1 MRYFVLAFLLL
12 FTGCVNKNFTLKDLS
27 LSQNASNYLA
37 NSQNGSNNS
46 NSGDNIDP
54 QALRES
60 LKESYLKAWYSPW
73 QDMEVKRNKK
83 EVFWI
88 LKEMNRSTGY
98 GEDLKPN
105 AKAFNDAL
113 IKSMDIVHY
122 PSAKIKAVVVRD
134 SDVRAV
140 PTNKPYYRS
149 QKGYPFDRY
158 QNSLIFQGTPVLIT
172 HFNTDKTYA
181 HIQSSFVY
189 GWIKVSDLAYMRDK
203 DIKFLTQ
210 LKNYVMPIR
219 DKIPL
224 YTEYGNFYTQ
234 ARVGELFPIIP
245 KDQNPPKREKQGEQ
259 KKQKKQEKESLKV
272 YGFLKDS
279 QGYATLQSVILNEKD
294 FFVFPKAFNGE
305 NMAYFINTMLGQ
317 KYGWG
322 GTLGNRDC
330 SAFTRD
336 SFANFGILLPRN
348 SYAQSRYANNYVDL
362 SSMKAKEKED
372 YILKNATPF
381 GTLLYLKGHIML
393 YLGERDHQAIVAHS
407 IWSLQTQKHFKT
419 LIHNIGGVVITSL
432 WLAREHNGAFS
443 KKKLL
448 IDRVLGMSD
457 LKDLMFKTSSPLNAN

>member
-1 MRYFVLAFLLL
+1 MRYFLVVFLFL
-12 FTGCVNKNFTLKDLS
+12 FVGCMKKDFTLKDLS
-27 LSQNASNYLA
+27 LPQEASSYLA
-37 NSQNGSNNS
+37 NSQNGSHNNQS
-46 NSGDNIDP
+46 IDP
-54 QALRES
+54 QALREN
-60 LKESYLKAWYSPW
+60 LKENYLKAWYSPW
-73 QDMEVKRNKK
+73 LDAKIKSNKK

-88 LKEMNRSTGY
+88 LKEMNKSTGY

-105 AKAFNDAL
+105 AKAFNDEL
-113 IKSMDIVHY
+113 IKSMDIEHY

-140 PTNKPYYRS
+140 PTNKPYYLS
-149 QKGYPFDRY
+149 PKGYPFDRY
-158 QNSLIFQGTPVLIT
+158 QNSLIFQGTPVLVT
-172 HFNTDKTYA
+172 HFNLDKTYA

-203 DIKFLTQ
+203 DIELLTK
-210 LKNYVMPIR
+210 LKNYVMPIK

-224 YTEYGNFYTQ
+224 YTDYGDFYTN
-234 ARVGELFPIIP
+234 ARVGELFTLIP
-245 KDQNPPKREKQGEQ
+245 QSQKTPQNPQ
-259 KKQKKQEKESLKV
+259 KKELKA
-272 YGFLKDS
+272 YGFLRDAK
-279 QGYATLQSVILNEKD
+279 GYADLQSVILDEKD
-294 FFVFPKAFNGE
+294 FFVFPKAFNSE
-305 NMAYFINTMLGQ
+305 NMAYFIDTMLGQ

-322 GTLGNRDC
+322 GLLGNRDC

-381 GTLLYLKGHIML
+381 GTLIYLKGHIML
-393 YLGERDHQAIVAHS
+393 YLGAHNHQAIVAHS
-407 IWSLQTQKHFKT
+407 IWSVQTQKHFKT
-419 LIHNIGGVVITSL
+419 LSHKIGGVVITSL
-432 WLAREHNGAFS
+432 WLAEEHNGAFS

-457 LKDLMFKTSSPLNAN
+457 LKDFVHKTSSPLNAN

>member
-1 MRYFVLAFLLL
+1 M
-12 FTGCVNKNFTLKDLS
+12 KKDFTLKDLS
-27 LSQNASNYLA
+27 LPQEASSYLASSQNDSH
-37 NSQNGSNNS
+37 NNQS
-46 NSGDNIDP
+46 IDP
-54 QALRES
+54 QALREN

-73 QDMEVKRNKK
+73 LDAKVKSNKK

-88 LKEMNRSTGY
+88 LKEMNKSTGY

-105 AKAFNDAL
+105 AKAFNDEL
-113 IKSMDIVHY
+113 IKSMDIEHY

-140 PTNKPYYRS
+140 PTNKPYYLS

-158 QNSLIFQGTPVLIT
+158 QNSLIFQGTPVLVT
-172 HFNTDKTYA
+172 HFNLDKTYA

-203 DIKFLTQ
+203 DIELLTK
-210 LKNYVMPIR
+210 LKNYVMPIK

-224 YTEYGNFYTQ
+224 YTDYGDFYTD
-234 ARVGELFPIIP
+234 ARVGELFALIP
-245 KDQNPPKREKQGEQ
+245 QSQNASQNPQ
-259 KKQKKQEKESLKV
+259 KKELKA
-272 YGFLKDS
+272 YGFLRDAK
-279 QGYATLQSVILNEKD
+279 GYAALQSVTLDEKD
-294 FFVFPKAFNGE
+294 FFVFPKAFNSE
-305 NMAYFINTMLGQ
+305 NMAYFIDTMLGQ

-322 GTLGNRDC
+322 GLLGNRDC

-381 GTLLYLKGHIML
+381 GTLIYLKGHIML
-393 YLGERDHQAIVAHS
+393 YLGAYNHQAIVAHS
-407 IWSLQTQKHFKT
+407 IWSVQTQKHFKT
-419 LIHNIGGVVITSL
+419 LSHKIGGVVITSL
-432 WLAREHNGAFS
+432 WLAEEHNGAFS

-457 LKDLMFKTSSPLNAN
+457 LKDFVNKTSSPLNAN

>member
-1 MRYFVLAFLLL
+1 M
-12 FTGCVNKNFTLKDLS
+12 KKDFTLKDLS
-27 LSQNASNYLA
+27 LPQEASSYLA
-37 NSQNGSNNS
+37 SSQNGSHNNQS
-46 NSGDNIDP
+46 IDP
-54 QALRES
+54 QALREN

-73 QDMEVKRNKK
+73 LDAKVKSNKK

-88 LKEMNRSTGY
+88 LKEMNKSTGY

-105 AKAFNDAL
+105 AKAFNDEL
-113 IKSMDIVHY
+113 IKSMDIAHY

-140 PTNKPYYRS
+140 PTNKPYYLS

-189 GWIKVSDLAYMRDK
+189 GWIKVSDLAYIRDK
-203 DIKFLTQ
+203 DIELLTK
-210 LKNYVMPIR
+210 LKNYVMPIK

-224 YTEYGNFYTQ
+224 YTDYGDFYTD
-234 ARVGELFPIIP
+234 ARVGELFALIP
-245 KDQNPPKREKQGEQ
+245 QSQNASQNPQ
-259 KKQKKQEKESLKV
+259 KKELKA
-272 YGFLKDS
+272 YGFLRDAK
-279 QGYATLQSVILNEKD
+279 GYAALQSVILDEKD
-294 FFVFPKAFNGE
+294 FFVFPKAFTSE
-305 NMAYFINTMLGQ
+305 NMAYFIDTMLGQ

-322 GTLGNRDC
+322 GLLGNRDC

-381 GTLLYLKGHIML
+381 GTLIYLKGHIML
-393 YLGERDHQAIVAHS
+393 YLGAYNHQAIVAHS
-407 IWSLQTQKHFKT
+407 IWSVQTQKHFKT
-419 LIHNIGGVVITSL
+419 LSHKIGGVVITSL
-432 WLAREHNGAFS
+432 WLAEEHNGAFS

-457 LKDLMFKTSSPLNAN
+457 LKDFVHKTSSPLNAN

>member
-1 MRYFVLAFLLL
+1 MRYFLVVFLFL
-12 FTGCVNKNFTLKDLS
+12 FVGCTKKDFTLKDLS
-27 LSQNASNYLA
+27 LPQEASSYLA
-37 NSQNGSNNS
+37 SSQNGSHNNQS
-46 NSGDNIDP
+46 IDP
-54 QALRES
+54 QALREN

-73 QDMEVKRNKK
+73 LDAKVKSNKK

-88 LKEMNRSTGY
+88 LKEMNKSTGY

-105 AKAFNDAL
+105 AKAFNDEL
-113 IKSMDIVHY
+113 IKSMDIAHY

-140 PTNKPYYRS
+140 PTNKPYYLS
-149 QKGYPFDRY
+149 PKGYPFDRY

-172 HFNTDKTYA
+172 HFNLDKTYA

-189 GWIKVSDLAYMRDK
+189 GWIKVSDLAYMHDK
-203 DIKFLTQ
+203 DIELLTKI
-210 LKNYVMPIR
+210 KNYVMPIK

-224 YTEYGNFYTQ
+224 YTDYGDFYTQ
-234 ARVGELFPIIP
+234 ARVGELFALIP
-245 KDQNPPKREKQGEQ
+245 QSQNASQNPQ
-259 KKQKKQEKESLKV
+259 KKELKA
-272 YGFLKDS
+272 YGFLRDAK
-279 QGYATLQSVILNEKD
+279 GYATLQSVILNEKD
-294 FFVFPKAFNGE
+294 FFVFPKAFTSE
-305 NMAYFINTMLGQ
+305 NMAYFIDTMLGQ

-322 GTLGNRDC
+322 GLLGNRDC

-381 GTLLYLKGHIML
+381 GTLIYLKGHIML
-393 YLGERDHQAIVAHS
+393 YLGTYNHQAIVAHS
-407 IWSLQTQKHFKT
+407 IWSVQTQKHFKT
-419 LIHNIGGVVITSL
+419 LSHKIGGVVITSL
-432 WLAREHNGAFS
+432 WLAEEHNGAFS

-457 LKDLMFKTSSPLNAN
+457 LKDFVHKTSSPLNAN

>member
-1 MRYFVLAFLLL
+1 MRYFLVVFLFL
-12 FTGCVNKNFTLKDLS
+12 FVGCMKKDFTLKDLS
-27 LSQNASNYLA
+27 LPQEASSYLA
-37 NSQNGSNNS
+37 SSQNGSNNNQS
-46 NSGDNIDP
+46 IDP
-54 QALRES
+54 QALREN

-73 QDMEVKRNKK
+73 LDAKVKSNKK

-88 LKEMNRSTGY
+88 LKEMNKSTGY

-105 AKAFNDAL
+105 AKAFNDEL
-113 IKSMDIVHY
+113 IKSMDIERY

-140 PTNKPYYRS
+140 PTNKPYYLS
-149 QKGYPFDRY
+149 PKGYPFDRY

-189 GWIKVSDLAYMRDK
+189 GWIKVSDLAYMHDK
-203 DIKFLTQ
+203 DIELLTK
-210 LKNYVMPIR
+210 LKNYVMPIK

-224 YTEYGNFYTQ
+224 YTDYGVFYTD
-234 ARVGELFPIIP
+234 ARVGELFALIP
-245 KDQNPPKREKQGEQ
+245 QSQKTPQNPPK
-259 KKQKKQEKESLKV
+259 KELKA
-272 YGFLKDS
+272 YGFLRDS
-279 QGYATLQSVILNEKD
+279 KGYATLQSVILNEKD
-294 FFVFPKAFNGE
+294 FFVFPKAFTSE
-305 NMAYFINTMLGQ
+305 NMAYFIDTMLGQ

-322 GTLGNRDC
+322 GLLGNRDC

-372 YILKNATPF
+372 YIIKNATPF
-381 GTLLYLKGHIML
+381 GTLIYLKGHIML
-393 YLGERDHQAIVAHS
+393 YLGAYNHQAIVAHS
-407 IWSLQTQKHFKT
+407 IWSVQTQKHFKT
-419 LIHNIGGVVITSL
+419 LSHKIGGVVITSL
-432 WLAREHNGAFS
+432 WLAEEHNGAFS

-457 LKDLMFKTSSPLNAN
+457 LKDFVHKTSIPLNAN

>member
-1 MRYFVLAFLLL
+1 MRYFLVVFLFL
-12 FTGCVNKNFTLKDLS
+12 FVGCTKKDFTLKDLS
-27 LSQNASNYLA
+27 LPQEASSYLA
-37 NSQNGSNNS
+37 SPQNGSHS
-46 NSGDNIDP
+46 NQSIDP
-54 QALRES
+54 QALREN

-73 QDMEVKRNKK
+73 LDAKIKSNKK

-88 LKEMNRSTGY
+88 LKEMNKSTGY

-105 AKAFNDAL
+105 AKAFNDEL
-113 IKSMDIVHY
+113 IKSMDIERY
-122 PSAKIKAVVVRD
+122 PSAKIKAVVARD

-140 PTNKPYYRS
+140 PTNKPYYLS
-149 QKGYPFDRY
+149 PKGYPFDRY

-172 HFNTDKTYA
+172 HFNLDKTYA

-189 GWIKVSDLAYMRDK
+189 GWIKVSDLAYMHDK
-203 DIKFLTQ
+203 DIELLTH
-210 LKNYVMPIR
+210 LKDYVMPIK

-224 YTEYGNFYTQ
+224 YTDYGDFYTS
-234 ARVGELFPIIP
+234 ARVGELFALIP
-245 KDQNPPKREKQGEQ
+245 QSQKASQNSQ
-259 KKQKKQEKESLKV
+259 KKELKA
-272 YGFLKDS
+272 YGFLRDAK
-279 QGYATLQSVILNEKD
+279 GYAALQSVILDEKD
-294 FFVFPKAFNGE
+294 FFVFPKAFNSE
-305 NMAYFINTMLGQ
+305 NMAYFIDTMLGQ

-322 GTLGNRDC
+322 GLLGNRDC

-381 GTLLYLKGHIML
+381 GTLIYLKGHIML
-393 YLGERDHQAIVAHS
+393 YLGAYNHQAIVAHS
-407 IWSLQTQKHFKT
+407 IWSVQTQKHFKT
-419 LIHNIGGVVITSL
+419 LSHKIGGVVITSL
-432 WLAREHNGAFS
+432 WLAEEHNGAFS

-457 LKDLMFKTSSPLNAN
+457 LKDFVNKTSSPLNAN

>member
-1 MRYFVLAFLLL
+1 MFLFV
-12 FTGCVNKNFTLKDLS
+12 GCMKKDFTLKDLS
-27 LSQNASNYLA
+27 LPQEASSYLA
-37 NSQNGSNNS
+37 SSQNGSNNNQS
-46 NSGDNIDP
+46 IDP
-54 QALRES
+54 QALREN

-73 QDMEVKRNKK
+73 LDMKVKSNKK

-88 LKEMNRSTGY
+88 LKEMNKSTGY

-105 AKAFNDAL
+105 AKAFNDEL
-113 IKSMDIVHY
+113 IKSMDIERY
-122 PSAKIKAVVVRD
+122 PSAKIRAVVTRD

-140 PTNKPYYRS
+140 PTNKPFYLS
-149 QKGYPFDRY
+149 PKGYPFDRY

-189 GWIKVSDLAYMRDK
+189 GWIKVSDLAYMHDK
-203 DIKFLTQ
+203 DIELLTH
-210 LKNYVMPIR
+210 LKDYVMPIK

-224 YTEYGNFYTQ
+224 YTDYGDFYTN
-234 ARVGELFPIIP
+234 ARVGELFALIP
-245 KDQNPPKREKQGEQ
+245 QSQKTPQKPQ
-259 KKQKKQEKESLKV
+259 KKELKA
-272 YGFLKDS
+272 YGFLRDAK
-279 QGYATLQSVILNEKD
+279 GYAILQSVILEEKD
-294 FFVFPKAFNGE
+294 FFVFPKAFNSE
-305 NMAYFINTMLGQ
+305 NMAYFIDTMLGQ

-322 GTLGNRDC
+322 GLLGNRDC

-348 SYAQSRYANNYVDL
+348 SYTQSRYANNYVDL

-381 GTLLYLKGHIML
+381 GTLIYLKGHIML
-393 YLGERDHQAIVAHS
+393 YLGTHNHQAIVAHS
-407 IWSLQTQKHFKT
+407 IWSVQTQKHFKT
-419 LIHNIGGVVITSL
+419 LSHKIGGVVITSL
-432 WLAREHNGAFS
+432 WLAEEHNGAFS

-457 LKDLMFKTSSPLNAN
+457 LKDFVNKTSSPLNAN

>member
-1 MRYFVLAFLLL
+1 MRYFLVVFLFL
-12 FTGCVNKNFTLKDLS
+12 FVGCMKKDFTLKDLS
-27 LSQNASNYLA
+27 LPQEASSYLA
-37 NSQNGSNNS
+37 SSQNGSHNNQS
-46 NSGDNIDP
+46 IDP
-54 QALRES
+54 QALREN

-73 QDMEVKRNKK
+73 LDAKVKSNKK

-88 LKEMNRSTGY
+88 LKEMNKSTGY

-105 AKAFNDAL
+105 AKAFNDEL
-113 IKSMDIVHY
+113 IKSMDIEHY
-122 PSAKIKAVVVRD
+122 PSVKIKAVVVRD

-140 PTNKPYYRS
+140 PTNKPYYLS
-149 QKGYPFDRY
+149 PKGYPFDRY
-158 QNSLIFQGTPVLIT
+158 QNSLIFQGTPVLVT

-189 GWIKVSDLAYMRDK
+189 GWIKVSDLAYMHDK
-203 DIKFLTQ
+203 DIELLTH
-210 LKNYVMPIR
+210 LKDYVMPIK

-224 YTEYGNFYTQ
+224 YTDYGGFYTN
-234 ARVGELFPIIP
+234 ARVGELFALIP
-245 KDQNPPKREKQGEQ
+245 QSQKTPQKPQ
-259 KKQKKQEKESLKV
+259 KKGLKA
-272 YGFLKDS
+272 YGFLRDS
-279 QGYATLQSVILNEKD
+279 KGYATLQSVILEEKD
-294 FFVFPKAFNGE
+294 FFVFPKAFNSE
-305 NMAYFINTMLGQ
+305 NMAYFIDTMLGQ

-322 GTLGNRDC
+322 GLLGNRDC

-381 GTLLYLKGHIML
+381 GTLIYLKGHIML
-393 YLGERDHQAIVAHS
+393 YLGAYNHQAIVAHS
-407 IWSLQTQKHFKT
+407 IWSVQTQKHFKT
-419 LIHNIGGVVITSL
+419 LSHKIGGVVITSL
-432 WLAREHNGAFS
+432 WLAEEHNGAFS

-457 LKDLMFKTSSPLNAN
+457 LKDFVHKTSSPLNAN

>member
-1 MRYFVLAFLLL
+1 MRYFLVVFLFL
-12 FTGCVNKNFTLKDLS
+12 FVGCMKKDFTLKDLS
-27 LSQNASNYLA
+27 LPQEASSYLA
-37 NSQNGSNNS
+37 SPQNGSN
-46 NSGDNIDP
+46 NIDP
-54 QALRES
+54 QALRKK

-73 QDMEVKRNKK
+73 LDAKVKSNKK

-88 LKEMNRSTGY
+88 LKEMNKSTGY

-105 AKAFNDAL
+105 AKAFNDEL
-113 IKSMDIVHY
+113 IKSMDIEHY
-122 PSAKIKAVVVRD
+122 PSTKIKAVVARD

-140 PTNKPYYRS
+140 PTNKPFYLS
-149 QKGYPFDRY
+149 PKGYPFDRY

-189 GWIKVSDLAYMRDK
+189 GWIKVSDLAYMHDK
-203 DIKFLTQ
+203 DIELLTH
-210 LKNYVMPIR
+210 LKDYVMPIK

-224 YTEYGNFYTQ
+224 YTDYGDFYTS
-234 ARVGELFPIIP
+234 ARVGELFALIP
-245 KDQNPPKREKQGEQ
+245 QSQKTPQKPPK
-259 KKQKKQEKESLKV
+259 KELKA
-272 YGFLKDS
+272 YGFLRDAN
-279 QGYATLQSVILNEKD
+279 GYATLQSVILEEKD
-294 FFVFPKAFNGE
+294 FFVFPKAFNSE
-305 NMAYFINTMLGQ
+305 NMAYFIDTMLGQ

-322 GTLGNRDC
+322 GLLGNRDC

-362 SSMKAKEKED
+362 SPMKAKEKED

-381 GTLLYLKGHIML
+381 GTLIYLKGHIML
-393 YLGERDHQAIVAHS
+393 YLGAHNHQAIVAHS
-407 IWSLQTQKHFKT
+407 IWSVQTQKHFKT
-419 LIHNIGGVVITSL
+419 LSHKIGGVVITSL
-432 WLAREHNGAFS
+432 WLAEEHNGAFS

-457 LKDLMFKTSSPLNAN
+457 LKDFVHKTSSPLNAN

>member
-1 MRYFVLAFLLL
+1 MRYFIVAFLLL
-12 FTGCVNKNFTLKDLS
+12 FVGCVKKDLALKDLS
-27 LSQNASNYLA
+27 LPQEASSYLA
-37 NSQNGSNNS
+37 SPQNDGNNGNSANR
-46 NSGDNIDP
+46 IDP

-73 QDMEVKRNKK
+73 LDAKVKSNKK

-88 LKEMNRSTGY
+88 LKEMNKSTGY

-105 AKAFNDAL
+105 AKAFNDEL
-113 IKSMDIVHY
+113 IKSMDIEHY

-140 PTNKPYYRS
+140 PTNKPYYLS

-189 GWIKVSDLAYMRDK
+189 GWIKVSDLAYMHDK
-203 DIKFLTQ
+203 DIELLTQ
-210 LKNYVMPIR
+210 LKDYVMPIK

-224 YTEYGNFYTQ
+224 YTDYGDFYTQ
-234 ARVGELFPIIP
+234 ARVGELFALIP
-245 KDQNPPKREKQGEQ
+245 KNLAKNH
-259 KKQKKQEKESLKV
+259 KKDESLKA

-279 QGYATLQSVILNEKD
+279 KGYATLQSITLNEKD
-294 FFVFPKAFNGE
+294 FFVFPKAFNSE
-305 NMAYFINTMLGQ
+305 NMAYFIDTMLGQ

-322 GTLGNRDC
+322 GLLGNRDC

-348 SYAQSRYANNYVDL
+348 SYAQSRYANNYMDL
-362 SSMKAKEKED
+362 SSMKAKEKEE

-393 YLGERDHQAIVAHS
+393 YLGAYNHQAIVAHS
-407 IWSLQTQKHFKT
+407 IWSVQTQKHFKT
-419 LIHNIGGVVITSL
+419 LRHKIGGVVITSL
-432 WLAREHNGAFS
+432 WLAEEHNGAFS

-457 LKDLMFKTSSPLNAN
+457 LKDFINKTSSPLSAN

>member
-1 MRYFVLAFLLL
+1 MRYFLIIFLFL
-12 FTGCVNKNFTLKDLS
+12 FVGCMKKDFTLKDLS
-27 LSQNASNYLA
+27 LPQEASSYLA
-37 NSQNGSNNS
+37 SSQNGSHNNQS
-46 NSGDNIDP
+46 IDP
-54 QALRES
+54 QALREN

-73 QDMEVKRNKK
+73 LDAKIKSNKK

-88 LKEMNRSTGY
+88 LKEMNKSTGY

-105 AKAFNDAL
+105 AKAFNDEL
-113 IKSMDIVHY
+113 IKSMDIEHY
-122 PSAKIKAVVVRD
+122 PSVKIRAVVARD

-140 PTNKPYYRS
+140 PTNKPFYLS
-149 QKGYPFDRY
+149 PKGYPFDRY
-158 QNSLIFQGTPVLIT
+158 QNSLIFQGTPVLVT
-172 HFNTDKTYA
+172 HFNLDKTYA

-203 DIKFLTQ
+203 DIELLTK
-210 LKNYVMPIR
+210 LKNYVMPIK

-224 YTEYGNFYTQ
+224 YTDYGGFYTN
-234 ARVGELFPIIP
+234 ARVGELFALIP
-245 KDQNPPKREKQGEQ
+245 QSQNASQKPQ
-259 KKQKKQEKESLKV
+259 KKELKA
-272 YGFLKDS
+272 YGFLRDAK
-279 QGYATLQSVILNEKD
+279 GYADLQSVILDEKD
-294 FFVFPKAFNGE
+294 FFVFPKAFNSE
-305 NMAYFINTMLGQ
+305 NMAYFIDTMLGQ

-322 GTLGNRDC
+322 GLLGNRDC

-381 GTLLYLKGHIML
+381 GTLIYLKGHIML
-393 YLGERDHQAIVAHS
+393 YLGAYNHQAIVAHS
-407 IWSLQTQKHFKT
+407 IWSVQTQKHFKT
-419 LIHNIGGVVITSL
+419 LSHKIGGVVITSL
-432 WLAREHNGAFS
+432 WLAEEHNGAFS

-457 LKDLMFKTSSPLNAN
+457 LKDFVNKTSSPLNAN

>member
-1 MRYFVLAFLLL
+1 MRYFLVVFLFL
-12 FTGCVNKNFTLKDLS
+12 FVGCMKKDFTLKDLS
-27 LSQNASNYLA
+27 LPQEASSYLA
-37 NSQNGSNNS
+37 SPQNGSNHNQS
-46 NSGDNIDP
+46 IDP
-54 QALRES
+54 QALREN

-73 QDMEVKRNKK
+73 LDMKVKSNKK

-88 LKEMNRSTGY
+88 LKEMNKSTGY

-105 AKAFNDAL
+105 AKAFNDEL
-113 IKSMDIVHY
+113 IKSMDIEHY
-122 PSAKIKAVVVRD
+122 PSAKIRAVVARD

-140 PTNKPYYRS
+140 PTNKPFYLS
-149 QKGYPFDRY
+149 PKGYPFDRY

-189 GWIKVSDLAYMRDK
+189 GWIKVSDLAYMHDK
-203 DIKFLTQ
+203 DIELLTH
-210 LKNYVMPIR
+210 LKDYVMPIK

-224 YTEYGNFYTQ
+224 YTDYGDFYTS
-234 ARVGELFPIIP
+234 ARVGELFALIP
-245 KDQNPPKREKQGEQ
+245 QSQKTPQKPPK
-259 KKQKKQEKESLKV
+259 KELKA
-272 YGFLKDS
+272 YGFLRDAK
-279 QGYATLQSVILNEKD
+279 GYAALQSVILEEKD
-294 FFVFPKAFNGE
+294 FFVFPKAFNSE
-305 NMAYFINTMLGQ
+305 NMAYFIDTMLGQ

-322 GTLGNRDC
+322 GLLGNRDC

-362 SSMKAKEKED
+362 SPMKAKEKEG

-381 GTLLYLKGHIML
+381 GTLIYLKGHIML
-393 YLGERDHQAIVAHS
+393 YLGAHNHQAIVAHS
-407 IWSLQTQKHFKT
+407 IWSVQTQKHFKT
-419 LIHNIGGVVITSL
+419 LSHKIGGVVITSL
-432 WLAREHNGAFS
+432 WLAEEHNGAFS

-457 LKDLMFKTSSPLNAN
+457 LKDFVNKTSSPLNAN

>member
-1 MRYFVLAFLLL
+1 M
-12 FTGCVNKNFTLKDLS
+12 NK
-27 LSQNASNYLA
+27 
-37 NSQNGSNNS
+37 
-46 NSGDNIDP
+46 
-54 QALRES
+54 
-60 LKESYLKAWYSPW
+60 
-73 QDMEVKRNKK
+73 
-83 EVFWI
+83 
-88 LKEMNRSTGY
+88 STGY

-105 AKAFNDAL
+105 AKAFNDEL
-113 IKSMDIVHY
+113 IKSMDIEHY
-122 PSAKIKAVVVRD
+122 PSVKIKAVVARD

-140 PTNKPYYRS
+140 PTNKPFYLS

-189 GWIKVSDLAYMRDK
+189 GWIKVSDLAYMHDK
-203 DIKFLTQ
+203 DIELLTH
-210 LKNYVMPIR
+210 LKDYVMPIK

-224 YTEYGNFYTQ
+224 YTDYGDFYTN
-234 ARVGELFPIIP
+234 ARVGELFALIP
-245 KDQNPPKREKQGEQ
+245 QSQKTPEKPQ
-259 KKQKKQEKESLKV
+259 KKGLKA
-272 YGFLKDS
+272 YGFLRDAK
-279 QGYATLQSVILNEKD
+279 GYATLQSVILEEKD
-294 FFVFPKAFNGE
+294 FFVFPKAFTSE
-305 NMAYFINTMLGQ
+305 NMAYFIDTMLGQ

-322 GTLGNRDC
+322 GLLGNRDC

-381 GTLLYLKGHIML
+381 GTLIYLKGHIML
-393 YLGERDHQAIVAHS
+393 YLGAHNHQAIVAHS
-407 IWSLQTQKHFKT
+407 IWSVQTQKHFKT
-419 LIHNIGGVVITSL
+419 LSHKIGGVVITSL
-432 WLAREHNGAFS
+432 WLAEEHNGAFS

-457 LKDLMFKTSSPLNAN
+457 LKDFVNKTSSPLKAN

>member
-1 MRYFVLAFLLL
+1 MRYFLVVFLFL
-12 FTGCVNKNFTLKDLS
+12 FVGCMKRDFTLKDLS
-27 LSQNASNYLA
+27 LPQESSSYLA
-37 NSQNGSNNS
+37 SPQNGSNHNQS
-46 NSGDNIDP
+46 IDP
-54 QALRES
+54 QALREN

-73 QDMEVKRNKK
+73 LDMKVKSNKK

-88 LKEMNRSTGY
+88 LKEMNKSTGY

-105 AKAFNDAL
+105 AKAFNDEL
-113 IKSMDIVHY
+113 IKSMDIEHY
-122 PSAKIKAVVVRD
+122 PSAKIRAVVARD

-140 PTNKPYYRS
+140 PTNKPFYLS
-149 QKGYPFDRY
+149 PKGYPFDRY
-158 QNSLIFQGTPVLIT
+158 QNSLIFQGTPVLVT

-189 GWIKVSDLAYMRDK
+189 GWIKVSDLAYMHDK
-203 DIKFLTQ
+203 DIELLTH
-210 LKNYVMPIR
+210 LKDYVMPIK

-224 YTEYGNFYTQ
+224 YTDYGDFYTS
-234 ARVGELFPIIP
+234 ARVGELFALIP
-245 KDQNPPKREKQGEQ
+245 QSQKTPQKPQ
-259 KKQKKQEKESLKV
+259 KKELKA
-272 YGFLKDS
+272 YGFLRDAK
-279 QGYATLQSVILNEKD
+279 GYADLQSVILEEKD
-294 FFVFPKAFNGE
+294 FFVFPKAFNSE
-305 NMAYFINTMLGQ
+305 NMAYFIDTMLGQ

-322 GTLGNRDC
+322 GLLGNRDC

-381 GTLLYLKGHIML
+381 GTLIYLKGHIML
-393 YLGERDHQAIVAHS
+393 YLGTYNHQAIVAHS
-407 IWSLQTQKHFKT
+407 IWSVQTQKHFKT
-419 LIHNIGGVVITSL
+419 LSHKIGGVVITSL
-432 WLAREHNGAFS
+432 WLAEEHNGAFS

-457 LKDLMFKTSSPLNAN
+457 LKDFVNKTSSPLNAN

>member
-1 MRYFVLAFLLL
+1 MRYFLVVFLFL
-12 FTGCVNKNFTLKDLS
+12 FVGCMKKDFTLKDLS
-27 LSQNASNYLA
+27 LPQEASSYLA
-37 NSQNGSNNS
+37 SSQNGSNNNQS
-46 NSGDNIDP
+46 IDP
-54 QALRES
+54 QALREN

-73 QDMEVKRNKK
+73 LDAKVKSNKK

-88 LKEMNRSTGY
+88 LKEMNKSTGY

-105 AKAFNDAL
+105 AKAFNDEL
-113 IKSMDIVHY
+113 IKSMDIERY
-122 PSAKIKAVVVRD
+122 PSTKIRAVVVRD

-140 PTNKPYYRS
+140 PTNKPFYLS
-149 QKGYPFDRY
+149 PKGYPFDRY

-189 GWIKVSDLAYMRDK
+189 GWIKVSDLAYMHDK
-203 DIKFLTQ
+203 DIELLTH
-210 LKNYVMPIR
+210 LKDYVMPIK

-224 YTEYGNFYTQ
+224 YTDYGGFYTN
-234 ARVGELFPIIP
+234 ARVGELFALIP
-245 KDQNPPKREKQGEQ
+245 QSQKTPQNPPK
-259 KKQKKQEKESLKV
+259 KELKA
-272 YGFLKDS
+272 YGFLRDS
-279 QGYATLQSVILNEKD
+279 KGYATLQSVILYEKD
-294 FFVFPKAFNGE
+294 FFVFPKAFTSE
-305 NMAYFINTMLGQ
+305 NMAYFIDTMLGQ

-322 GTLGNRDC
+322 GLLGNRDC

-381 GTLLYLKGHIML
+381 GTLIYLKGHIML
-393 YLGERDHQAIVAHS
+393 YLGAHNHQAIVAHS
-407 IWSLQTQKHFKT
+407 IWSVQTQKHFKT
-419 LIHNIGGVVITSL
+419 LSHKIGGVVITSL
-432 WLAREHNGAFS
+432 WLAEEHNGAFS

-457 LKDLMFKTSSPLNAN
+457 LKDFVHKTSSPLNAN

>member
-1 MRYFVLAFLLL
+1 MRYFILAFLLL
-12 FTGCVNKNFTLKDLS
+12 FVGCVKKDLALKDLS
-27 LSQNASNYLA
+27 LPQEASSYLA
-37 NSQNGSNNS
+37 SPQ
-46 NSGDNIDP
+46 NSGNNGNSANRIDP

-73 QDMEVKRNKK
+73 LDAKVKSNKK

-88 LKEMNRSTGY
+88 LKEMNKSTGY

-105 AKAFNDAL
+105 AKAFNDEL
-113 IKSMDIVHY
+113 IKSMDIEHY

-140 PTNKPYYRS
+140 PTNKPYYLS

-189 GWIKVSDLAYMRDK
+189 GWIKVSDLAYMHDRD
-203 DIKFLTQ
+203 IELLTQ
-210 LKNYVMPIR
+210 LKDYVMPIK

-224 YTEYGNFYTQ
+224 YTDYGDFYTQ
-234 ARVGELFPIIP
+234 ARVGELFALIP
-245 KDQNPPKREKQGEQ
+245 KDLAKNY
-259 KKQKKQEKESLKV
+259 KKDESLKA

-279 QGYATLQSVILNEKD
+279 KGYATLQSITLNEKD
-294 FFVFPKAFNGE
+294 FFVFPKAFNSE
-305 NMAYFINTMLGQ
+305 NMAYFIDTMLGQ

-322 GTLGNRDC
+322 GLLGNRDC

-348 SYAQSRYANNYVDL
+348 SYAQSRYANNYMDL
-362 SSMKAKEKED
+362 SSMKAKEKEE

-393 YLGERDHQAIVAHS
+393 YLGAYNHQAIVAHS
-407 IWSLQTQKHFKT
+407 IWSVQTQKHFKT
-419 LIHNIGGVVITSL
+419 LRHKIGGVVITSL
-432 WLAREHNGAFS
+432 WLAEEHNGAFS

-457 LKDLMFKTSSPLNAN
+457 LKDFINKTSSPLSAN

>member
-1 MRYFVLAFLLL
+1 M
-12 FTGCVNKNFTLKDLS
+12 KKDFTLKDLS
-27 LSQNASNYLA
+27 LPQEASSYLA
-37 NSQNGSNNS
+37 SSQNGSHNNQS
-46 NSGDNIDP
+46 IDP
-54 QALRES
+54 QALREN

-73 QDMEVKRNKK
+73 LDAKIKSNKK

-88 LKEMNRSTGY
+88 LKEMNKSTGY

-105 AKAFNDAL
+105 AKAFNDEL
-113 IKSMDIVHY
+113 IKSMDIERY

-140 PTNKPYYRS
+140 PTNKPYYLS
-149 QKGYPFDRY
+149 PKGYPFDRY

-189 GWIKVSDLAYMRDK
+189 GWIKVSDLAYMHDK
-203 DIKFLTQ
+203 DIELLTKI
-210 LKNYVMPIR
+210 KNYVMPIK

-224 YTEYGNFYTQ
+224 YTDYGDFYTD
-234 ARVGELFPIIP
+234 ARVGELFALIP
-245 KDQNPPKREKQGEQ
+245 QSQNASQNPQ
-259 KKQKKQEKESLKV
+259 KKELKA
-272 YGFLKDS
+272 YGFLRDAK
-279 QGYATLQSVILNEKD
+279 GYAALQSVILNEKD
-294 FFVFPKAFNGE
+294 FFVFPKAFTSE
-305 NMAYFINTMLGQ
+305 NMAYFIDTMLGQ

-322 GTLGNRDC
+322 GLLGNRDC

-372 YILKNATPF
+372 YIIKNATPF
-381 GTLLYLKGHIML
+381 GTLIYLKGHIML
-393 YLGERDHQAIVAHS
+393 YLGAYNHQAIVAHS
-407 IWSLQTQKHFKT
+407 IWSVQTQKHFKT
-419 LIHNIGGVVITSL
+419 LSHKIGGVVITSL
-432 WLAREHNGAFS
+432 WLAEEHNGAFS

-457 LKDLMFKTSSPLNAN
+457 LKDFVHKTSSPLNAN

>member
-1 MRYFVLAFLLL
+1 MRYFLVVFLFL
-12 FTGCVNKNFTLKDLS
+12 FVGCMKKDFTLKDLS
-27 LSQNASNYLA
+27 LPQEASSYLA
-37 NSQNGSNNS
+37 SSQNGSHNNQS
-46 NSGDNIDP
+46 IDP
-54 QALRES
+54 QALREN

-73 QDMEVKRNKK
+73 LDAKVKSNKK

-88 LKEMNRSTGY
+88 LKEMNKSTGY

-105 AKAFNDAL
+105 AKTFNDEL
-113 IKSMDIVHY
+113 IKSMDIERY

-140 PTNKPYYRS
+140 PTNKPYYLS

-172 HFNTDKTYA
+172 HFNLDKTYA

-203 DIKFLTQ
+203 DIELLTK
-210 LKNYVMPIR
+210 LKNYVMPIK

-224 YTEYGNFYTQ
+224 YTEYGDFYTD
-234 ARVGELFPIIP
+234 ARVGELFALIP
-245 KDQNPPKREKQGEQ
+245 QSQNASQNPQ
-259 KKQKKQEKESLKV
+259 KKELKA
-272 YGFLKDS
+272 YGFLRDAK
-279 QGYATLQSVILNEKD
+279 GYADLQSVILDEKD
-294 FFVFPKAFNGE
+294 FFVFPKAFNSE
-305 NMAYFINTMLGQ
+305 NMAYFIDTMLGQ

-322 GTLGNRDC
+322 GLLGNRDC

-381 GTLLYLKGHIML
+381 GTLIYLKGHIML
-393 YLGERDHQAIVAHS
+393 YLGAYNHQAIVAHS
-407 IWSLQTQKHFKT
+407 IWSVQTQKHFKT
-419 LIHNIGGVVITSL
+419 LSHKIGGVVITSL
-432 WLAREHNGAFS
+432 WLAEEHNGAFS

-457 LKDLMFKTSSPLNAN
+457 LKDFVNKTSSPLNAN

>member
-1 MRYFVLAFLLL
+1 MRYFLVVFLFL
-12 FTGCVNKNFTLKDLS
+12 FVGCTKKDFTLKDLS
-27 LSQNASNYLA
+27 LPQEASSYLA
-37 NSQNGSNNS
+37 SSQNGSNNNQS
-46 NSGDNIDP
+46 IDP
-54 QALRES
+54 QALREK

-73 QDMEVKRNKK
+73 LDAKVKSNKK

-88 LKEMNRSTGY
+88 LKEMNKSTGY

-105 AKAFNDAL
+105 AKAFNDEL
-113 IKSMDIVHY
+113 IKSMDIEHY

-134 SDVRAV
+134 NDVRAV
-140 PTNKPYYRS
+140 PTNKPYYLS
-149 QKGYPFDRY
+149 PKGYPFDRY
-158 QNSLIFQGTPVLIT
+158 QNSLIFQGTPVLVT

-189 GWIKVSDLAYMRDK
+189 GWIKVSDLAYMHDK
-203 DIKFLTQ
+203 DIELLTK
-210 LKNYVMPIR
+210 LKDYVMPIK

-224 YTEYGNFYTQ
+224 YTDYGGFYTD
-234 ARVGELFPIIP
+234 ARVGELFALIP
-245 KDQNPPKREKQGEQ
+245 QNQNTPQKPQ
-259 KKQKKQEKESLKV
+259 KKELKA
-272 YGFLKDS
+272 YGFLRDAK
-279 QGYATLQSVILNEKD
+279 GYAALQSVILDEKD
-294 FFVFPKAFNGE
+294 FFVFPKAFTSE
-305 NMAYFINTMLGQ
+305 NMAYFIDTMLGQ

-322 GTLGNRDC
+322 GLLGNRDC

-381 GTLLYLKGHIML
+381 GTLIYLKGHIML
-393 YLGERDHQAIVAHS
+393 YLGAHNHQAIVAHS
-407 IWSLQTQKHFKT
+407 IWSVQTQKHFKT
-419 LIHNIGGVVITSL
+419 LSHKIGGVVITSL
-432 WLAREHNGAFS
+432 WLAEEHNGAFS

-457 LKDLMFKTSSPLNAN
+457 LKDFVNKTSSPLNAN

>member
-1 MRYFVLAFLLL
+1 MRYFLVVFLFL
-12 FTGCVNKNFTLKDLS
+12 FVGCMKKDFTLKDLS
-27 LSQNASNYLA
+27 LPQEASSYLA
-37 NSQNGSNNS
+37 SSQNGNNNQS
-46 NSGDNIDP
+46 IDP
-54 QALRES
+54 QALREN

-73 QDMEVKRNKK
+73 LDMKVKSNKK

-88 LKEMNRSTGY
+88 LKEMNKSTGY

-105 AKAFNDAL
+105 AKAFNDEL
-113 IKSMDIVHY
+113 IKSMDIEHY
-122 PSAKIKAVVVRD
+122 PSAKIRAVVARD

-140 PTNKPYYRS
+140 PTNKPFYLS
-149 QKGYPFDRY
+149 PKGYPFDRY

-172 HFNTDKTYA
+172 HFNLDKTYA

-189 GWIKVSDLAYMRDK
+189 GWIKVSDLAYMHDK
-203 DIKFLTQ
+203 DIELLTKI
-210 LKNYVMPIR
+210 KNYVMPIK

-224 YTEYGNFYTQ
+224 YTDYGGFYTN
-234 ARVGELFPIIP
+234 ARVGELFALIP
-245 KDQNPPKREKQGEQ
+245 QSQKTPEKPQ
-259 KKQKKQEKESLKV
+259 KKELKA
-272 YGFLKDS
+272 YGFLRDAK
-279 QGYATLQSVILNEKD
+279 GYADLQSVILDEKD
-294 FFVFPKAFNGE
+294 FFVFPKAFTSE
-305 NMAYFINTMLGQ
+305 NMAYFIDTMLGQ

-322 GTLGNRDC
+322 GLLGNRDC

-381 GTLLYLKGHIML
+381 GTLIYLKGHIML
-393 YLGERDHQAIVAHS
+393 YLGTHNHQAIVAHS
-407 IWSLQTQKHFKT
+407 IWSVQTQKHFKT
-419 LIHNIGGVVITSL
+419 LSHKIGGVVITSL
-432 WLAREHNGAFS
+432 WLAEEHNGAFS

-457 LKDLMFKTSSPLNAN
+457 LKDFVHKTSSPLNAN

>member
-1 MRYFVLAFLLL
+1 MRYFLVVFLFL
-12 FTGCVNKNFTLKDLS
+12 FVGCMKKDFTLKDLS
-27 LSQNASNYLA
+27 LPQEASSYLA
-37 NSQNGSNNS
+37 SPQNGSHNNQS
-46 NSGDNIDP
+46 IDP
-54 QALRES
+54 QALREN

-73 QDMEVKRNKK
+73 LDMKIKSNKK

-88 LKEMNRSTGY
+88 LKEMNKSTGY

-113 IKSMDIVHY
+113 IKSMDIERY

-140 PTNKPYYRS
+140 PTNKPYYLS
-149 QKGYPFDRY
+149 PKGYPFDRY

-172 HFNTDKTYA
+172 HFNLDKTYA

-203 DIKFLTQ
+203 DIELLTK
-210 LKNYVMPIR
+210 LKNYVMPIK

-224 YTEYGNFYTQ
+224 YTDYGDFYTN
-234 ARVGELFPIIP
+234 ARVGELFALIP
-245 KDQNPPKREKQGEQ
+245 QSQNASQNPQ
-259 KKQKKQEKESLKV
+259 KKELKA
-272 YGFLKDS
+272 YGFLRDAK
-279 QGYATLQSVILNEKD
+279 GYAILQSVILDEKD
-294 FFVFPKAFNGE
+294 FFVFPKVFTSE
-305 NMAYFINTMLGQ
+305 NMAYFIDTMLGQ

-322 GTLGNRDC
+322 GLLGNRDC

-381 GTLLYLKGHIML
+381 GTLIYLKGHIML
-393 YLGERDHQAIVAHS
+393 YLGAYNHQAIVAHS
-407 IWSLQTQKHFKT
+407 IWSVQTQKHFKT
-419 LIHNIGGVVITSL
+419 LSHKIGGVVITSL
-432 WLAREHNGAFS
+432 WLAEEHNGAFS

-457 LKDLMFKTSSPLNAN
+457 LKDFVNKTSSPLNAN

>member
-1 MRYFVLAFLLL
+1 MRYFLVVFLFL
-12 FTGCVNKNFTLKDLS
+12 FVGCMKKDFTLKDLS
-27 LSQNASNYLA
+27 LPQEASSYLA
-37 NSQNGSNNS
+37 SSQNGSHNNQS
-46 NSGDNIDP
+46 IDP
-54 QALRES
+54 QALREN

-73 QDMEVKRNKK
+73 LDAKVKSNKK

-88 LKEMNRSTGY
+88 LKEMNKSTGY

-105 AKAFNDAL
+105 AKAFNDEL
-113 IKSMDIVHY
+113 IKSMDIEHY

-140 PTNKPYYRS
+140 PTNKPYYLS
-149 QKGYPFDRY
+149 PKGYPFDRY
-158 QNSLIFQGTPVLIT
+158 QNSLIFQGTPVLVT

-189 GWIKVSDLAYMRDK
+189 GWIKVSDLAYMHDK
-203 DIKFLTQ
+203 DIELLTK
-210 LKNYVMPIR
+210 LKNYVMPIK

-224 YTEYGNFYTQ
+224 YTDYGGFYTN
-234 ARVGELFPIIP
+234 ARVGELFALIP
-245 KDQNPPKREKQGEQ
+245 QSQNASQNPQ
-259 KKQKKQEKESLKV
+259 KKELKA
-272 YGFLKDS
+272 YGFLRDAK
-279 QGYATLQSVILNEKD
+279 GYAALQSVILEEKD
-294 FFVFPKAFNGE
+294 FFVFPKAFNSE
-305 NMAYFINTMLGQ
+305 NMAYFIDTMLGQ

-322 GTLGNRDC
+322 GLLGNRDC

-381 GTLLYLKGHIML
+381 GTLIYLKGHIML
-393 YLGERDHQAIVAHS
+393 YLGTHNHQAIVAHS
-407 IWSLQTQKHFKT
+407 IWSVQTQKHFKT
-419 LIHNIGGVVITSL
+419 LSHKIGGVVITSL
-432 WLAREHNGAFS
+432 WLAEEHNGAFS

-457 LKDLMFKTSSPLNAN
+457 LKDFVHKTSSPLNAN

>member
-1 MRYFVLAFLLL
+1 M
-12 FTGCVNKNFTLKDLS
+12 KKDFTLKDLS
-27 LSQNASNYLA
+27 LLQEASSYLA
-37 NSQNGSNNS
+37 SSQNGSHNNQS
-46 NSGDNIDP
+46 IDP
-54 QALRES
+54 QALREN

-73 QDMEVKRNKK
+73 LDAKVKSNKK

-88 LKEMNRSTGY
+88 LKEMNKSTGY

-105 AKAFNDAL
+105 AKAFNDEL
-113 IKSMDIVHY
+113 IKSMDIAHY

-140 PTNKPYYRS
+140 PTNKPYYLS

-158 QNSLIFQGTPVLIT
+158 QNSLIFQGTPVLVT

-189 GWIKVSDLAYMRDK
+189 GWIKVSDLAYMHDK
-203 DIKFLTQ
+203 DIELLTKI
-210 LKNYVMPIR
+210 KNYVMPIK

-224 YTEYGNFYTQ
+224 YTDYGDFYTD
-234 ARVGELFPIIP
+234 ARVGELFALIP
-245 KDQNPPKREKQGEQ
+245 QSQNASQNPQ
-259 KKQKKQEKESLKV
+259 KKELKA
-272 YGFLKDS
+272 YGFLRDAK
-279 QGYATLQSVILNEKD
+279 GYATLQSVILNEKD
-294 FFVFPKAFNGE
+294 FFVFPKAFTSE
-305 NMAYFINTMLGQ
+305 NMAYFIDTMLGQ

-322 GTLGNRDC
+322 GLLGNRDC

-372 YILKNATPF
+372 YIIKNATPF
-381 GTLLYLKGHIML
+381 GTLIYLKGHIML
-393 YLGERDHQAIVAHS
+393 YLGVYNHQAIVAHS
-407 IWSLQTQKHFKT
+407 IWSVQTQKHFKT
-419 LIHNIGGVVITSL
+419 LSHKIGGVVITSL
-432 WLAREHNGAFS
+432 WLAEEHNGAFS

-457 LKDLMFKTSSPLNAN
+457 LKDFVHKTSSPLNAN

>member
-1 MRYFVLAFLLL
+1 MRYFLVVFLFL
-12 FTGCVNKNFTLKDLS
+12 FVGCMKKDFTLKDLS
-27 LSQNASNYLA
+27 LPQEASSYLA
-37 NSQNGSNNS
+37 SSQNGSNNNQS
-46 NSGDNIDP
+46 IDP
-54 QALRES
+54 QALREN

-73 QDMEVKRNKK
+73 LDMKVKSNKK

-88 LKEMNRSTGY
+88 LKEMNKSTGY

-105 AKAFNDAL
+105 AKAFNDEL
-113 IKSMDIVHY
+113 IKSMDIEHY

-140 PTNKPYYRS
+140 PTNKPYYLS
-149 QKGYPFDRY
+149 PKGYPFDRY

-172 HFNTDKTYA
+172 HFNIDKTYA

-203 DIKFLTQ
+203 DIELLTH
-210 LKNYVMPIR
+210 LKNYVMPIK

-224 YTEYGNFYTQ
+224 YTDYGGFYTN
-234 ARVGELFPIIP
+234 ARVGELFALIP
-245 KDQNPPKREKQGEQ
+245 QSQNASQKPQ
-259 KKQKKQEKESLKV
+259 KKELKA
-272 YGFLKDS
+272 YGFLRDAK
-279 QGYATLQSVILNEKD
+279 GYAALQSVILDEKD
-294 FFVFPKAFNGE
+294 FFVFPKAFTSE
-305 NMAYFINTMLGQ
+305 NMAYFIDTMLGQ

-322 GTLGNRDC
+322 GLLGNRDC

-381 GTLLYLKGHIML
+381 GTLIYLKGHIML
-393 YLGERDHQAIVAHS
+393 YLGAYNHQAIVAHS
-407 IWSLQTQKHFKT
+407 IWSVQTQKHFKT
-419 LIHNIGGVVITSL
+419 LSHKIGGVVITSL
-432 WLAREHNGAFS
+432 WLAEEHNGAFS

-457 LKDLMFKTSSPLNAN
+457 LKDFVNKTSSPLNAN

>member
-1 MRYFVLAFLLL
+1 MRYFLVVFLFL
-12 FTGCVNKNFTLKDLS
+12 FVGCMKKDFTLKDLS
-27 LSQNASNYLA
+27 LPQEASSYLA
-37 NSQNGSNNS
+37 SSQNGSNNNQS
-46 NSGDNIDP
+46 IDP
-54 QALRES
+54 QALREN

-73 QDMEVKRNKK
+73 LDMKVKSNKK

-88 LKEMNRSTGY
+88 LKEMNKSTGY

-105 AKAFNDAL
+105 AKAFNDEL
-113 IKSMDIVHY
+113 IKSMDIEHY
-122 PSAKIKAVVVRD
+122 PSAKIKAVVTRD

-140 PTNKPYYRS
+140 PTNKPFYLS
-149 QKGYPFDRY
+149 PKGYPFDRY

-189 GWIKVSDLAYMRDK
+189 GWIKVSDLAYMHDK
-203 DIKFLTQ
+203 DIELLTH
-210 LKNYVMPIR
+210 LKDYVMPIK

-224 YTEYGNFYTQ
+224 YTDYGDFYTN
-234 ARVGELFPIIP
+234 ARVGELFALIP
-245 KDQNPPKREKQGEQ
+245 QSQKTPQKPQ
-259 KKQKKQEKESLKV
+259 KKELKA
-272 YGFLKDS
+272 YGFLRDAK
-279 QGYATLQSVILNEKD
+279 GYAILQSVILEEKD
-294 FFVFPKAFNGE
+294 FFVFPKAFNSE
-305 NMAYFINTMLGQ
+305 NMAYFIDTMLGQ

-322 GTLGNRDC
+322 GLLGNRDC

-348 SYAQSRYANNYVDL
+348 SYTQSRYANNYVDL

-381 GTLLYLKGHIML
+381 GTLIYLKGHIML
-393 YLGERDHQAIVAHS
+393 YLGTHNHQAIVAHS
-407 IWSLQTQKHFKT
+407 IWSVQTQKHFKT
-419 LIHNIGGVVITSL
+419 LSHKIGGVVITSL
-432 WLAREHNGAFS
+432 WLAEEHNGAFS

-457 LKDLMFKTSSPLNAN
+457 LKDFVNKTSSPLNAN

>member
-1 MRYFVLAFLLL
+1 MRYFLVVFLFL
-12 FTGCVNKNFTLKDLS
+12 FVGCMKKDFTLKDLS
-27 LSQNASNYLA
+27 LPQEASSYLA
-37 NSQNGSNNS
+37 SSQNGSHNNQS
-46 NSGDNIDP
+46 IDP
-54 QALRES
+54 QALREN

-73 QDMEVKRNKK
+73 LDAKIKSNKK

-88 LKEMNRSTGY
+88 LKEMNKSAGY

-105 AKAFNDAL
+105 AKAFNDEL
-113 IKSMDIVHY
+113 IKSMDIERY

-140 PTNKPYYRS
+140 PTNKPFYLS
-149 QKGYPFDRY
+149 PKGYPFDRY

-172 HFNTDKTYA
+172 HFNLDKTYA

-189 GWIKVSDLAYMRDK
+189 GWIKVSDLAYMRNK
-203 DIKFLTQ
+203 DIELLTK
-210 LKNYVMPIR
+210 LKNYVMPIK

-224 YTEYGNFYTQ
+224 YTDYGDFYTN
-234 ARVGELFPIIP
+234 ARVGELFALIP
-245 KDQNPPKREKQGEQ
+245 QSQNASQKPQ
-259 KKQKKQEKESLKV
+259 KKELKA
-272 YGFLKDS
+272 YGFLRDAK
-279 QGYATLQSVILNEKD
+279 GYADLQSVILDEKD
-294 FFVFPKAFNGE
+294 FFVFPKAFNSE
-305 NMAYFINTMLGQ
+305 NMAYFIDTMLGQ

-322 GTLGNRDC
+322 GLLGNRDC

-348 SYAQSRYANNYVDL
+348 SYAQSRYANNYMDL

-381 GTLLYLKGHIML
+381 GTLIYLKGHIML
-393 YLGERDHQAIVAHS
+393 YLGAYNHQAIVAHS
-407 IWSLQTQKHFKT
+407 IWSVQTQKHFKT
-419 LIHNIGGVVITSL
+419 LSHKIGGVVITSL
-432 WLAREHNGAFS
+432 WLAEEHNGAFS

-457 LKDLMFKTSSPLNAN
+457 LKDFVNKTSSPLNAN

>member
-1 MRYFVLAFLLL
+1 MRYFLVVFLFL
-12 FTGCVNKNFTLKDLS
+12 FVGCSMKKDFTLKDLS
-27 LSQNASNYLA
+27 LPQEASSYLA
-37 NSQNGSNNS
+37 GSQNGSN
-46 NSGDNIDP
+46 NIDP
-54 QALRES
+54 QALREN

-73 QDMEVKRNKK
+73 LDMKVKSNKK

-88 LKEMNRSTGY
+88 LKEMNKSTGY

-105 AKAFNDAL
+105 AKAFNDGL
-113 IKSMDIVHY
+113 IKSMDIEHY
-122 PSAKIKAVVVRD
+122 PSAKIRAVVARD

-140 PTNKPYYRS
+140 PTNKPFYLS
-149 QKGYPFDRY
+149 PKGYPFDRY

-172 HFNTDKTYA
+172 HFNLDKTYA

-189 GWIKVSDLAYMRDK
+189 GWIKVSDLAYMHDK
-203 DIKFLTQ
+203 DIELLTH
-210 LKNYVMPIR
+210 LKDYVMPIK

-224 YTEYGNFYTQ
+224 YTDYGDFYTN
-234 ARVGELFPIIP
+234 ARVGELFALIP
-245 KDQNPPKREKQGEQ
+245 QSQKTPQKPPK
-259 KKQKKQEKESLKV
+259 KELKA
-272 YGFLKDS
+272 YGFLRDAK
-279 QGYATLQSVILNEKD
+279 GYAILQSVILDEKD
-294 FFVFPKAFNGE
+294 FFVFPKAFNSE
-305 NMAYFINTMLGQ
+305 NMAYFIDTMLGQ

-322 GTLGNRDC
+322 GLLGNRDC

-381 GTLLYLKGHIML
+381 GTLIYLKGHIML
-393 YLGERDHQAIVAHS
+393 YLGAYNHQAIVAHS
-407 IWSLQTQKHFKT
+407 IWSVQTQKHFKT
-419 LIHNIGGVVITSL
+419 LSHKIGGVVITSL
-432 WLAREHNGAFS
+432 WLAEEHNGAFS

-457 LKDLMFKTSSPLNAN
+457 LKDFVNKTSSPLNAN

>member
-1 MRYFVLAFLLL
+1 MRYFLVVFLFL
-12 FTGCVNKNFTLKDLS
+12 FVGCMKKDFTLKDLS
-27 LSQNASNYLA
+27 LPQEASSYLASSQNS
-37 NSQNGSNNS
+37 SHNNQS
-46 NSGDNIDP
+46 IDP
-54 QALRES
+54 QALREN

-73 QDMEVKRNKK
+73 LDAKVKSNKK

-88 LKEMNRSTGY
+88 LKEMNKSTGY

-105 AKAFNDAL
+105 AKAFNDEL
-113 IKSMDIVHY
+113 IKSMDIAHY

-140 PTNKPYYRS
+140 PTNKPYYLS

-172 HFNTDKTYA
+172 HFNLDKTYA

-203 DIKFLTQ
+203 DIELLTK
-210 LKNYVMPIR
+210 LKNYVMPIK

-224 YTEYGNFYTQ
+224 YNTDYGDFYTD
-234 ARVGELFPIIP
+234 ARVGELFALIP
-245 KDQNPPKREKQGEQ
+245 QSQNASQNPQ
-259 KKQKKQEKESLKV
+259 KKELKA
-272 YGFLKDS
+272 YGFLKDAK
-279 QGYATLQSVILNEKD
+279 GYAALQSVILDEKD
-294 FFVFPKAFNGE
+294 FFVFPKAFTSE
-305 NMAYFINTMLGQ
+305 NMAYFIDTMLGQ

-322 GTLGNRDC
+322 GLLGNRDC

-381 GTLLYLKGHIML
+381 GTLIYLKGHIML
-393 YLGERDHQAIVAHS
+393 YLGERNHQAIVAHS
-407 IWSLQTQKHFKT
+407 IWSVQTQKHFKT
-419 LIHNIGGVVITSL
+419 LSHKIGGVVITSL
-432 WLAREHNGAFS
+432 WLAEEHNGAFS

-457 LKDLMFKTSSPLNAN
+457 LKDFVHKTSSPLNAN

>member
-1 MRYFVLAFLLL
+1 MRYFLVVFLFL
-12 FTGCVNKNFTLKDLS
+12 FVGCMKKDFTLKDLS
-27 LSQNASNYLA
+27 LPQEASSYLA
-37 NSQNGSNNS
+37 SSQNGSHNNQS
-46 NSGDNIDP
+46 IDP
-54 QALRES
+54 QALREN

-73 QDMEVKRNKK
+73 LDAKVKSNKK

-88 LKEMNRSTGY
+88 LKEMNKSTGY

-105 AKAFNDAL
+105 AKAFNDEL
-113 IKSMDIVHY
+113 IKSMDIEHY

-140 PTNKPYYRS
+140 PTNKPYYLS
-149 QKGYPFDRY
+149 PKGYPFDRY

-172 HFNTDKTYA
+172 HFNLDKTYA

-203 DIKFLTQ
+203 DIELLTK
-210 LKNYVMPIR
+210 LKSYVMPIK

-224 YTEYGNFYTQ
+224 YTDYGDFYTD
-234 ARVGELFPIIP
+234 ARVGELFALIP
-245 KDQNPPKREKQGEQ
+245 QSQNASQNPQ
-259 KKQKKQEKESLKV
+259 KKELKA
-272 YGFLKDS
+272 YGFLRDAK
-279 QGYATLQSVILNEKD
+279 GYATLQSVILDEKD
-294 FFVFPKAFNGE
+294 FFVFPKAFNSE
-305 NMAYFINTMLGQ
+305 NMAYFIDTMLGQ

-322 GTLGNRDC
+322 GLLGNRDC

-362 SSMKAKEKED
+362 SSMKAKEKEY

-381 GTLLYLKGHIML
+381 GTLIYLKGHIML
-393 YLGERDHQAIVAHS
+393 YLGAYNHQAIVAHS
-407 IWSLQTQKHFKT
+407 IWSVQTQKHFKT
-419 LIHNIGGVVITSL
+419 LSHKIGGVVITSL
-432 WLAREHNGAFS
+432 WLAEEHNGAFS

-457 LKDLMFKTSSPLNAN
+457 LKDFVNKTSSPLNAN

>member
-1 MRYFVLAFLLL
+1 MRYFLVVFLFL
-12 FTGCVNKNFTLKDLS
+12 FVGCMKKDFTLKDLS
-27 LSQNASNYLA
+27 LPQEASSYLA
-37 NSQNGSNNS
+37 SSQNGSHNDQS
-46 NSGDNIDP
+46 IDP
-54 QALRES
+54 QALREN

-73 QDMEVKRNKK
+73 LDAKVKSNKK

-88 LKEMNRSTGY
+88 LKEMNKSTGY

-105 AKAFNDAL
+105 AKAFNDEL
-113 IKSMDIVHY
+113 IKSMDIEHY

-140 PTNKPYYRS
+140 PTNKPYYLS
-149 QKGYPFDRY
+149 PKGYPFDRY

-172 HFNTDKTYA
+172 HFNLDKTYA

-203 DIKFLTQ
+203 DIELLTH
-210 LKNYVMPIR
+210 LKNYVMPIK

-224 YTEYGNFYTQ
+224 YTDYGGFYTN
-234 ARVGELFPIIP
+234 ARVGELFALIP
-245 KDQNPPKREKQGEQ
+245 QSQKTSQNPPK
-259 KKQKKQEKESLKV
+259 KELKA
-272 YGFLKDS
+272 YGFLRDAK
-279 QGYATLQSVILNEKD
+279 GYAALQSVILDEKD
-294 FFVFPKAFNGE
+294 FFVFPKAFNSE
-305 NMAYFINTMLGQ
+305 NMAYFIDTMLGQ

-322 GTLGNRDC
+322 GLLGNRDC

-381 GTLLYLKGHIML
+381 GTLIYLKGHIML
-393 YLGERDHQAIVAHS
+393 YLGTYNHQAIVAHS
-407 IWSLQTQKHFKT
+407 IWSVQTQKHFKT
-419 LIHNIGGVVITSL
+419 LSHKIGGVVITSL
-432 WLAREHNGAFS
+432 WLAEEHNGAFS

-457 LKDLMFKTSSPLNAN
+457 LKDFVNKTSSPLNAN

>member
-1 MRYFVLAFLLL
+1 MRYFLVVFLFL
-12 FTGCVNKNFTLKDLS
+12 FVGCMKKDFTLKDLS
-27 LSQNASNYLA
+27 LPQEASSYLA
-37 NSQNGSNNS
+37 SSQNGSHNNS
-46 NSGDNIDP
+46 IDP
-54 QALRES
+54 QALREN

-73 QDMEVKRNKK
+73 LDAKVKSNKK

-88 LKEMNRSTGY
+88 LKEMNKSTGY

-105 AKAFNDAL
+105 AKAFNDEL
-113 IKSMDIVHY
+113 IKSMDIERY

-140 PTNKPYYRS
+140 PTNKPYYLS
-149 QKGYPFDRY
+149 PKGYPFDRY

-172 HFNTDKTYA
+172 HFNLDKTYA

-203 DIKFLTQ
+203 DIELLTKI
-210 LKNYVMPIR
+210 KNYVMPIK

-224 YTEYGNFYTQ
+224 YTDYGDFYTD
-234 ARVGELFPIIP
+234 ARVGELFALIP
-245 KDQNPPKREKQGEQ
+245 QSQNASQNPQ
-259 KKQKKQEKESLKV
+259 KKELKA
-272 YGFLKDS
+272 YGFLKDAK
-279 QGYATLQSVILNEKD
+279 GYATLQSVILNEKD
-294 FFVFPKAFNGE
+294 FFVFPKAFTSE
-305 NMAYFINTMLGQ
+305 NMAYFIDTMLGQ

-322 GTLGNRDC
+322 GLLGNRDC

-372 YILKNATPF
+372 YIIKNATPF
-381 GTLLYLKGHIML
+381 GTLIYLKGHIML
-393 YLGERDHQAIVAHS
+393 YLGAYNHQAIVAHS
-407 IWSLQTQKHFKT
+407 IWSVQTQKHFKT
-419 LIHNIGGVVITSL
+419 LSHKIGGVVITSL
-432 WLAREHNGAFS
+432 WLAEEHNGAFS

-457 LKDLMFKTSSPLNAN
+457 LKDFVHKTSSPLNAN

>member
-1 MRYFVLAFLLL
+1 MRYFLAVFLFL
-12 FTGCVNKNFTLKDLS
+12 FASCVNKDSTLKDLS
-27 LSQNASNYLA
+27 LSQEASSYLA
-37 NSQNGSNNS
+37 SPQNGSNNNRS
-46 NSGDNIDP
+46 IDP
-54 QALRES
+54 QALREK
-60 LKESYLKAWYSPW
+60 LKEDYLKAWYSPW
-73 QDMEVKRNKK
+73 LDMEVKNNKK

-88 LKEMNRSTGY
+88 LKEMNKSTGY

-105 AKAFNDAL
+105 AKALNDAL
-113 IKSMDIVHY
+113 IKSMDIKHY
-122 PSAKIKAVVVRD
+122 PSVKIKAVVARD
-134 SDVRAV
+134 SNVRAA
-140 PTNKPYYRS
+140 PTDKPYYRS

-189 GWIKVSDLAYMRDK
+189 GWIKVSDLAYMHDK
-203 DIKFLTQ
+203 DIELLTH
-210 LKNYVMPIR
+210 LKDYVMPIK

-224 YTEYGNFYTQ
+224 YTDYGDFYTN
-234 ARVGELFPIIP
+234 ARVGELFALIP
-245 KDQNPPKREKQGEQ
+245 QSQKMPEKPL
-259 KKQKKQEKESLKV
+259 EKELKA
-272 YGFLKDS
+272 YGFLRDAK
-279 QGYATLQSVILNEKD
+279 GYATLQSVILEEKD
-294 FFVFPKAFNGE
+294 FFVFPKAFNSE
-305 NMAYFINTMLGQ
+305 NMAYFIDTMLGQ

-322 GTLGNRDC
+322 GLLGNRDC

-362 SSMKAKEKED
+362 SPMKAKEKED

-393 YLGERDHQAIVAHS
+393 YLGERNHQAIVAHS

-419 LIHNIGGVVITSL
+419 LSHKIGGVVITSL
-432 WLAREHNGAFS
+432 WLAKEHNGAFS

-457 LKDLMFKTSSPLNAN
+457 LKDFVNKTSSPLNAN